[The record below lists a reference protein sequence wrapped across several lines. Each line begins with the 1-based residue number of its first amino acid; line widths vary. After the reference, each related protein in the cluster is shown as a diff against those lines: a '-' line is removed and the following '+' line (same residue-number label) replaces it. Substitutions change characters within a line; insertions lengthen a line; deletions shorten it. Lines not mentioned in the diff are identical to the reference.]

1 MRMSTR
7 GGPSITGPLFGNPVE
22 TAMKLLVTRF
32 VIALVLAA
40 PIAAASVW

>member
-1 MRMSTR
+1 MNPR
-7 GGPSITGPLFGNPVE
+7 FGIPVE
-22 TAMKLLVTRF
+22 KAMKLLMTRF

>member
-1 MRMSTR
+1 MS
-7 GGPSITGPLFGNPVE
+7 PLFGNPVE
-22 TAMKLLVTRF
+22 EVMKLLMTRF